1 MKGAEKK
8 QSENQDLMERGRIF
22 CLYGERDKGKNIV
35 QKTKKEEILIA
46 QANSV

>member
-8 QSENQDLMERGRIF
+8 QSENQERGRIF

-35 QKTKKEEILIA
+35 QKTKKEEIVIA
-46 QANSV
+46 QVNSVLR